1 MIMETFIRNKTKPYS
16 NLLFASGHD
25 DRATGCDGNASNS
38 SGDVSSFS
46 ASCLLDPDFES
57 VFRPTQMRCLALV
70 SHNEMKAAMKTFVI
84 ANKNILKKFRL
95 TGTNS
100 TMSML
105 REVFAGDESVIF
117 GPSCS
122 SGPLGGDAELVA
134 LMCAG
139 ELGGMIFFQ
148 DPMSAHPHQSDID
161 CLCRQAIVH
170 NSMIAGNPTSA
181 LMMMTTLRVA
191 LKENQPELIPS
202 FFCTL
207 QSPSVG
213 AYKKQQQEV
222 ILSHSQ
228 HRREF
233 DAVADE
239 QQGEIVPERFPA
251 ESAPPAIQQSSYDPQ
266 ALVFESVPPPVPYIQ
281 QTSAREVQGS
291 ISTAGLSRRKKSTL
305 DNTLVSLRKNAISP
319 SNHADEHEDTDTVA
333 SFASIASR
341 RRVDAEE
348 KLAMSIAKF
357 VKAMAAS
364 TTKSRREAPGAG
376 VTQHGQPHVESSA
389 ALVSKSHH
397 SYFNDAQNRRQL
409 LAKANEHDKLSST
422 SRSADIMTSSNSARK
437 IATSDD
443 TGTVCT
449 IGESSD
455 SSLPLSTNSSS
466 TSSFSHSTGETAK
479 SAARRSRQQQVPR
492 GEKSYYKPTSSSSRR
507 QQQRMVTRFAGSNR
521 K

>member
-1 MIMETFIRNKTKPYS
+1 
-16 NLLFASGHD
+16 
-25 DRATGCDGNASNS
+25 
-38 SGDVSSFS
+38 
-46 ASCLLDPDFES
+46 
-57 VFRPTQMRCLALV
+57 
-70 SHNEMKAAMKTFVI
+70 
-84 ANKNILKKFRL
+84 
-95 TGTNS
+95 
-100 TMSML
+100 
-105 REVFAGDESVIF
+105 
-117 GPSCS
+117 
-122 SGPLGGDAELVA
+122 
-134 LMCAG
+134 
-139 ELGGMIFFQ
+139 
-148 DPMSAHPHQSDID
+148 
-161 CLCRQAIVH
+161 
-170 NSMIAGNPTSA
+170 
-181 LMMMTTLRVA
+181 
-191 LKENQPELIPS
+191 
-202 FFCTL
+202 
-207 QSPSVG
+207 
-213 AYKKQQQEV
+213 
-222 ILSHSQ
+222 
-228 HRREF
+228 
-233 DAVADE
+233 
-239 QQGEIVPERFPA
+239 
-251 ESAPPAIQQSSYDPQ
+251 
-266 ALVFESVPPPVPYIQ
+266 
-281 QTSAREVQGS
+281 
-291 ISTAGLSRRKKSTL
+291 
-305 DNTLVSLRKNAISP
+305 
-319 SNHADEHEDTDTVA
+319 VA

-376 VTQHGQPHVESSA
+376 VTQHDQPHVKSSA